1 MTATPQID
9 VSNLDTIALNHRAP
23 LWWGQILMMVI
34 EGSLF
39 VLLIAS
45 YFYIRVGFDVWPPP
59 DIDPVAMGMPTL
71 GLVILL
77 LSAVPMY
84 IAGKGTEKKER
95 GKVVWGSIINIL
107 MVGAF
112 LLVRWYELVKLP
124 FKWNTDIYG
133 SFVWSMLVLHTM
145 HTIADGAQTLV
156 VIAIIL
162 LKKVGEKQLLGVKVD
177 GLYWFFVVGIYIP
190 VYLTV
195 YVYPALLKGWRW

>member
-59 DIDPVAMGMPTL
+59 DIDPVGMGMPTL
-71 GLVILL
+71 GFVILL

-95 GKVVWGSIINIL
+95 GKVVWG
-107 MVGAF
+107 
-112 LLVRWYELVKLP
+112 
-124 FKWNTDIYG
+124 
-133 SFVWSMLVLHTM
+133 
-145 HTIADGAQTLV
+145 
-156 VIAIIL
+156 
-162 LKKVGEKQLLGVKVD
+162 
-177 GLYWFFVVGIYIP
+177 
-190 VYLTV
+190 
-195 YVYPALLKGWRW
+195 